1 MSSLADAIGPGDES
15 PNAMAARFVRY
26 YSNDRDVQYHVNRLT
41 GVQLSLQTVSL
52 IRQGLPPGRVD
63 SARNGTEPSDMPF
76 RRMQAKRSN
85 SAFTKALLKAA
96 GQ

>member
-41 GVQLSLQTVSL
+41 GVQLSLQTVSV
-52 IRQGLPPGRVD
+52 IRQGLPPGRLD
-63 SARNGTEPSDMPF
+63 SARNGSEPSDMPL
-76 RRMQAKRSN
+76 RKLQAAKANR
-85 SAFTKALLKAA
+85 AFTKAVLKAA